1 VAQFGPRHSG
11 SAVGCVDPYT
21 LQAKSCGSLLLL
33 LYCLC
38 RKFIDVLPL
47 EGDWSPEY
55 RVKVQAMVQA
65 RNQIRKDLLG
75 YVAQFGKK
83 L

>member
-1 VAQFGPRHSG
+1 
-11 SAVGCVDPYT
+11 
-21 LQAKSCGSLLLL
+21 
-33 LYCLC
+33 
-38 RKFIDVLPL
+38 VLPL